1 MKGMRTTVTTTT
13 KRATRKKRRGRETTI
28 GCDIVFTS
36 NETEVGVS
44 EVKAAGYDKLLASR
58 VEGRVFS
65 RRLEGVMN
73 SYDLRDA
80 EWRFNAVPQIMDEMN
95 VSDYID
101 PEIELKLR
109 ELEEEEAQQ
118 IAEMEADNMMGG
130 WGDDRDLDEEVEAAM
145 QEI

>member
-1 MKGMRTTVTTTT
+1 MKKVM
-13 KRATRKKRRGRETTI
+13 RKKRRGRETANGYNI
-28 GCDIVFTS
+28 MFTY
-36 NETEVGVS
+36 NGMEVGVS

-109 ELEEEEAQQ
+109 ELEEEEAHKL
-118 IAEMEADNMMGG
+118 AKMEAANMGG
-130 WGDDRDLDEEVEAAM
+130 GGGR
-145 QEI
+145 